1 MVLEP
6 LRKRFG
12 VRRVIVSSYQA
23 ASGAGRALM
32 DELEDQTEPIAA
44 HKTPTVA
51 ATSHQL
57 AYNVIP
63 GGWKPDIDGYNEAA
77 IKLVQET
84 RKILHDPQLA
94 IAATCGRGPVAIG

>member
-23 ASGAGRALM
+23 ASGAGRALL
-32 DELEDQTEPIAA
+32 DELEDQTEAIAA

-63 GGWKPDIDGYNEAA
+63 GGWKPAIDGYNRAA
-77 IKLVQET
+77 LKLPHPT
-84 RKILHDPQLA
+84 PNLRPDPPLPLP
-94 IAATCGRGPVAIG
+94 TPFLLFPV